1 MEDLSEGEKS
11 VGRIGIK
18 KQIII
23 NNINITNMKKVIL
36 LAVALI
42 VGFATNIQ
50 AQILYRISGKGL
62 ESPSYI
68 VGTYHLAPSSFA
80 DSIIGMSKAI
90 AETNQVC
97 GELDMMDA
105 FKPENAARMLK
116 AQMLPEG
123 VTLSSLFTAEQLKR
137 LNALLLEVM
146 GSNLED
152 EAFAAQI
159 EKMTPVAL
167 STNLSLIA
175 FMKETPSFNPM
186 ELIDNHFQTLAL
198 QNGKAVKGFE
208 TVDFQMEILFN
219 APLDKQ
225 ANDLMCTVDNFEE
238 GQRIAKSI
246 TTAYFTQNLQQIEEV
261 LEEESEMDCGTS
273 EEDEEKL
280 IYNRNRN
287 WVDMMPEMMAEQP
300 TLFAVGAAHLCGEKG
315 VLKLLEEAGYTVEG
329 VKE

>member
-1 MEDLSEGEKS
+1 MRKTL
-11 VGRIGIK
+11 
-18 KQIII
+18 
-23 NNINITNMKKVIL
+23 L
-36 LAVALI
+36 LAIAI
-42 VGFATNIQ
+42 IASFSYAQ

-80 DSIIGMSKAI
+80 DSIPGMHQAM
-90 AETNQVC
+90 EQTNQVC

-105 FKPENAARMLK
+105 FKPENAARLLK

-123 VTLSSLFTAEQLKR
+123 VTLSSLFTAEQLER

-146 GSNLED
+146 GSDLKD
-152 EAFAAQI
+152 EAFAAQM

-167 STNLSLIA
+167 STTLALNA
-175 FMKETPSFNPM
+175 YMKETPSFNPM
-186 ELIDNHFQTLAL
+186 ELIDNYFQMDAL

-208 TVDFQMEILFN
+208 TVDFQMGILFDT
-219 APLDKQ
+219 PLEKQ
-225 ANDLMCTVDNFEE
+225 VSDLMCTVDNFEE
-238 GQRIAKSI
+238 AQKIAKRV
-246 TTAYFTQNLQQIEEV
+246 TTSYFTQNLQQIEEV
-261 LEEESEMDCGTS
+261 LEEESEVSCGTS
-273 EEDEEKL
+273 EDDEETL

-300 TLFAVGAAHLCGEKG
+300 TLFVVGAAHLCGEKG

-329 VKE
+329 MKE

>member
-1 MEDLSEGEKS
+1 
-11 VGRIGIK
+11 
-18 KQIII
+18 
-23 NNINITNMKKVIL
+23 MKKVIL

-123 VTLSSLFTAEQLKR
+123 ETLSSLFTAEQLQR

-167 STNLSLIA
+167 STNLTLIA

-208 TVDFQMEILFN
+208 TVDFQMEILFET
-219 APLDKQ
+219 PLDKQ
-225 ANDLMCTVDNFEE
+225 ASDLMCTVDNFEE

-246 TTAYFTQNLQQIEEV
+246 ITAYFTQNLQQIEEV
-261 LEEESEMDCGTS
+261 LEEESEMNCGTS